1 MRTHKA
7 TTENP
12 WLVCSMMRNS
22 HWYCRQFRN
31 PSQVPINWLVLAILS
46 CFKHGSHE
54 FCIWSLLVP
63 HKQVNGNSRS
73 VQTTHKIVVCLCIHQ
88 TLICWH
94 LTTSLEY
101 HYPYKVLFDY
111 ILISPFKNRTQGP
124 KRILEISHERT
135 GAKFCSL
142 KSLKYRARDTMFF
155 SRKQ

>member
-12 WLVCSMMRNS
+12 WLVCSMMWNS

-73 VQTTHKIVVCLCIHQ
+73 VQATHNCGLCMYSPDIDLLTFNNVVGIPLPIQ
-88 TLICWH
+88 
-94 LTTSLEY
+94 SLVWL
-101 HYPYKVLFDY
+101 HIDQSLQ
-111 ILISPFKNRTQGP
+111 NRSQGP
-124 KRILEISHERT
+124 RRILEISHERT
-135 GAKFCSL
+135 RAELCSL
-142 KSLKYRARDTMFF
+142 KSLKIQ
-155 SRKQ
+155 S